1 MESNQFIQPIPH
13 TARAEFDQSKNAL
26 YDITVMAIEQMEQPD
41 HGDLANAIGAIRLVE
56 LAAAQARRKV
66 VERMRA
72 QGDSW
77 EKIGDALGISRQA
90 AHERFSL

>member
-1 MESNQFIQPIPH
+1 MTFNQPIKH
-13 TARAEFDQSKNAL
+13 TARHKFDESKNAL
-26 YDITVMAIEQMEQPD
+26 YDITVMAIEQMEKPD
-41 HGDLANAIGAIRLVE
+41 HDDLANAIGAIRLVE
-56 LAAAQARRKV
+56 LAAAQARRV
-66 VERMRA
+66 TVERTRS

>member
-1 MESNQFIQPIPH
+1 MNLIQPEKS
-13 TARAEFDQSKNAL
+13 TANTDYLYAAAALSQTAEGAQRQM
-26 YDITVMAIEQMEQPD
+26 ITPD
-41 HGDLANAIGAIRLVE
+41 ELDLANALGAIRLVE

-66 VERMRA
+66 VDRMRH